1 MWPKLRAV
9 TGLQEKAQSQ
19 QVDLKLAA
27 DGEIPHIKAD
37 RRSMEEVFNNLIS
50 NAINYSPD
58 GGQVRVK
65 MANRGGFLEIVIS
78 DTGVGIDPEELP
90 KIFEKFY
97 RIKHPQTRQVVG
109 TGLGLA
115 IVKGVV
121 DSHGG
126 SIEVKSEPGAGTTF
140 RILLPALED
149 QAQRSG

>member
-1 MWPKLRAV
+1 
-9 TGLQEKAQSQ
+9 
-19 QVDLKLAA
+19 
-27 DGEIPHIKAD
+27 
-37 RRSMEEVFNNLIS
+37 MEEVFNNLIS

>member
-1 MWPKLRAV
+1 MICSMWPKLSGHGFEEHVPLDLYQILHDMVAFM
-9 TGLQEKAQSQ
+9 QEKAQSQ

-78 DTGVGIDPEELP
+78 DTGVGIDP
-90 KIFEKFY
+90 KNCRKFL
-97 RIKHPQTRQVVG
+97 KNS
-109 TGLGLA
+109 TGLNTP
-115 IVKGVV
+115 K
-121 DSHGG
+121 
-126 SIEVKSEPGAGTTF
+126 PG
-140 RILLPALED
+140 R
-149 QAQRSG
+149 